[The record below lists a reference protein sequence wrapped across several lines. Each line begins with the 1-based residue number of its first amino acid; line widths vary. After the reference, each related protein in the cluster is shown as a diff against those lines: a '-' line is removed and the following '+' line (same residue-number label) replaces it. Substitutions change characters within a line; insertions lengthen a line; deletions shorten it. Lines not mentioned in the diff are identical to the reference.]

1 MENKS
6 KFYSGLCIMTGLII
20 LGAMFPISAK
30 VFKSYDRT
38 VNVKGLCEREV
49 AADKVIWPVVLK
61 VSGNDIDA
69 LYRDVNRQ
77 NETVRQ
83 FLLAGG
89 IKEEEI
95 SLSITSSDKYTLE
108 YSNDRA
114 YRYILTSVVTV
125 CTENVDAV
133 VALRSHKS
141 DLFAKGIM
149 IVEDDWNNQTI
160 FSFEGLN
167 DIKPEMIE
175 EATRNARASAIKFA
189 EDSESHLGKIKD
201 ASQGT
206 FTITDRDSNTPYIKK
221 VRVVTSVTYYL
232 AR

>member
-133 VALRSHKS
+133 VTLRSHKS

>member
-6 KFYSGLCIMTGLII
+6 KFLSGLCIMIGLIF
-20 LGAMFPISAK
+20 LGAMFPVAAR
-30 VFKSYDRT
+30 VFKSFDRT

-49 AADKVIWPVVLK
+49 AADKVIWPIVLK
-61 VSGNDIDA
+61 ASGNDIED
-69 LYRDVNRQ
+69 LYREINRE
-77 NETVRQ
+77 NEIVKQ
-83 FLLAGG
+83 FVSAGG
-89 IKEEEI
+89 IKDEEI

-125 CTENVDAV
+125 CTENVNAV
-133 VALRSHKS
+133 VALRSRKS
-141 DLFAKGIM
+141 DLFAQGIM
-149 IVEDDWNNQTI
+149 LVEDDWNNQTV

-167 DIKPEMIE
+167 EIKPEMIE
-175 EATRNARASAIKFA
+175 EATRNARASAVKFA
-189 EDSESHLGKIKD
+189 EDSGSHLGKIKE

-221 VRVVTSVTYYL
+221 VRIVTSVTYYL